1 VWAVAFRGT
10 SATLRPSK
18 GLEDLAT
25 LLASPGQEIPALHL
39 ARSGVSEGPTEG
51 GLGPLLDDQAKEA
64 FRRRLDV
71 LAEEEADAEQV
82 GDDARAERAREE
94 RESLVEQLSAAYG
107 LGGRARPQGDAGE
120 RARSTVTARIRDAI
134 KRIDAVHPELARH
147 LRNAVRTGHYC
158 SYQPENPVSW
168 RL

>member
-1 VWAVAFRGT
+1 MWSVAFRGT

-39 ARSGVSEGPTEG
+39 ARSGVGEGPTEA

-71 LAEEEADAEQV
+71 LAEEESDAEQD
-82 GDDARAERAREE
+82 GDEARAARAREE
-94 RESLVEQLSAAYG
+94 REA
-107 LGGRARPQGDAGE
+107 
-120 RARSTVTARIRDAI
+120 
-134 KRIDAVHPELARH
+134 
-147 LRNAVRTGHYC
+147 
-158 SYQPENPVSW
+158 
-168 RL
+168 